1 MIFAFVEA
9 EKANHSILL
18 MYWVLKVSKSGYY
31 VWRTRA
37 PSERTRADVALT
49 ERNRRIY
56 ERSRGAYGSLRNAA
70 TKRPACRI
78 RFGRALGRYI
88 TRLGRRSG
96 RVVP

>member
-37 PSERTRADVALT
+37 PSERT
-49 ERNRRIY
+49 
-56 ERSRGAYGSLRNAA
+56 
-70 TKRPACRI
+70 
-78 RFGRALGRYI
+78 
-88 TRLGRRSG
+88 
-96 RVVP
+96 